1 MKSSGESGLKGSD
14 TFSLGSHFA
23 SGFARGI
30 SGGGSIAASAA
41 RALASTAFEAAKN
54 WLQVR
59 SPSRKVR
66 DEIGVHFGGGFAV
79 GVNRSVKTV
88 VAAAKNLASSA
99 FTTLES
105 AMDSANNNTF
115 MQPLFS
121 NVSTMTDKVVTQFES
136 FGEKITG
143 VMDNVKDSL
152 GEKITGNVN
161 LGVAADAINNA
172 VYNAQ
177 KNLSKN
183 FMYDMNS
190 AIPAAALSKIPN
202 ITAMLS
208 AVKANPENDKEI
220 NLTINL
226 SNLIDGREVA
236 HVTYPH
242 YKEFTARE
250 EEQKRRF

>member
-1 MKSSGESGLKGSD
+1 
-14 TFSLGSHFA
+14 
-23 SGFARGI
+23 
-30 SGGGSIAASAA
+30 
-41 RALASTAFEAAKN
+41 
-54 WLQVR
+54 
-59 SPSRKVR
+59 
-66 DEIGVHFGGGFAV
+66 
-79 GVNRSVKTV
+79 
-88 VAAAKNLASSA
+88 
-99 FTTLES
+99 
-105 AMDSANNNTF
+105 NNTF

-121 NVSTMTDKVVTQFES
+121 NVSTMTDKVVTHFES

-161 LGVAADAINNA
+161 LDIAADAINNA

-190 AIPAAALSKIPN
+190 TIPAAALSKIPN
-202 ITAMLS
+202 LTSMLS
-208 AVKANPENDKEI
+208 AVRANPENDKEI